1 MKNTARSLLVAVT
14 VMVGCTEAPAPT
26 ALRSIEPLFLAAGA
40 GSYLPGERQPTM
52 DATNAVGI
60 SEEGV
65 GQVLAQT
72 FTPRANGLLGY
83 LQLPVACLGST
94 LLNVKVREGLGGRI
108 LHQVNVAGLPNTLSN
123 TMSLILAYDP
133 ATMGR
138 GIRLRKGTQYAF
150 ELAAVRGSPTDFAAV
165 CGIAKG
171 PDGNSY
177 GGGRSYYWDPRVVT
191 TWLPRPTGISTDDED
206 LPFVTLIR

>member
-1 MKNTARSLLVAVT
+1 MTFRTHSLVAIAV
-14 VMVGCTEAPAPT
+14 VVGACTEAPAPT
-26 ALRSIEPLFLAAGA
+26 ALIPDQPLLAASAGA
-40 GSYLPGERQPTM
+40 YVPGEQQPLM

-60 SEEGV
+60 MENGV
-65 GQVLAQT
+65 GPILAQT
-72 FTPRANGLLGY
+72 FTQRASASLGY

-94 LLNVKVREGLGGRI
+94 LLNVRIREGLGGRI
-108 LHQVNVAGLPNTLSN
+108 LYQVNAAGLPRTLSN
-123 TMSLILAYDP
+123 TMSTIQVYDP

-150 ELAAVRGSPTDFAAV
+150 ELAAVRGSPTDFSAS

-177 GGGRSYYWDPRVVT
+177 NGGRSYAWDPRFVT
-191 TWLPRPTGISTDDED
+191 SWVPRPNGSPADDED
-206 LPFVTLIR
+206 LPFITLVR